1 MREGYAALAAALPEL
16 DGIRLA
22 LLGLQHTGGS
32 SSLHVLARGRM
43 REHLPGPLDVDL
55 AFPLSIWLRDSGGR
69 WHATRPDRR
78 HRTDGECAIR
88 LQLVPPLTRPPAWIE
103 VLAGG
108 QSAEVRAR
116 LPLRWAVPVVIY
128 PNEPW
133 FGCLAPCEAEVPCGR
148 GRHVVR
154 WEAGALRLASHADP
168 EAELVL
174 AALGGEKARCVEVA
188 EAWARHTADLTMLGV
203 GPRGPADEIL
213 VRWDDVDA
221 AAQAAHRGGW
231 AFTGA
236 PPPGPMQLASP
247 PTAAAMARVSARRA
261 LFRKKPSRPRSAGTT
276 CCHCSR
282 WGTGSR
288 SG

>member
-1 MREGYAALAAALPEL
+1 MRP
-16 DGIRLA
+16 
-22 LLGLQHTGGS
+22 
-32 SSLHVLARGRM
+32 
-43 REHLPGPLDVDL
+43 
-55 AFPLSIWLRDSGGR
+55 
-69 WHATRPDRR
+69 
-78 HRTDGECAIR
+78 
-88 LQLVPPLTRPPAWIE
+88 
-103 VLAGG
+103 
-108 QSAEVRAR
+108 
-116 LPLRWAVPVVIY
+116 
-128 PNEPW
+128 
-133 FGCLAPCEAEVPCGR
+133 

-188 EAWARHTADLTMLGV
+188 EAWGRHAADLTMLGV

-221 AAQAAHRGGW
+221 AAQAAARRRPASGLP
-231 AFTGA
+231 GA

-261 LFRKKPSRPRSAGTT
+261 LLQQKPSRPGSAGTT
-276 CCHCSR
+276 CCRCSR